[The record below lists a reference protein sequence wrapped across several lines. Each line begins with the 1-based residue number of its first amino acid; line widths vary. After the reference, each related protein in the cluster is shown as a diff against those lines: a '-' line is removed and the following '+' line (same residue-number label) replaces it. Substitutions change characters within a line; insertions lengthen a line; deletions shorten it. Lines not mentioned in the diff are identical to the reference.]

1 MPIYREAARYNHT
14 NITKETTVTNIPE
27 H

>member
-14 NITKETTVTNIPE
+14 NTTKETTVTNIPE